1 MALELPEDQ
10 RPRFEVLRTDSAS
23 FAKWVDVRANRRDQ
37 FFVRP
42 AGAADICNLMPPVR
56 EVTR

>member
-1 MALELPEDQ
+1 
-10 RPRFEVLRTDSAS
+10 
-23 FAKWVDVRANRRDQ
+23 VDVRANRRDQ